1 MMAFILSLILIFF
14 VVVVFSFIPT
24 FVALARQKGRN
35 PWLLALDIPLIFIP
49 LLMQML
55 IYTGI
60 TLVFIVELLKDL
72 PGYFTKEG
80 RDVVDKS

>member
-1 MMAFILSLILIFF
+1 VA
-14 VVVVFSFIPT
+14 VVFSFIPT

-80 RDVVDKS
+80 RDVVDKG